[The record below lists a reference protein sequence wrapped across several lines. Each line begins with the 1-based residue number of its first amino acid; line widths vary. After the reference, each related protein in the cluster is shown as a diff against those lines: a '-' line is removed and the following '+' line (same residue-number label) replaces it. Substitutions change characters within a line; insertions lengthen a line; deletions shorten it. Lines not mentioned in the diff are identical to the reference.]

1 MGNESW
7 RDYTGLLGFIRYE
20 KSQEKEIEREGI
32 P

>member
-7 RDYTGLLGFIRYE
+7 RDYAGLLEFIRCE

>member
-1 MGNESW
+1 MSPG
-7 RDYTGLLGFIRYE
+7 RDYTGLLEFIRCE